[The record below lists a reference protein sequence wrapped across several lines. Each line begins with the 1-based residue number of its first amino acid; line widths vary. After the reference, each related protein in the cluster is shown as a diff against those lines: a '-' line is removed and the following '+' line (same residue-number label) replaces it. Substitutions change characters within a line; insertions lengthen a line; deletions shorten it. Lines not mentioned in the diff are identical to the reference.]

1 MSLSPELLLHGY
13 SIGIFP
19 MAEHRED
26 PEIFW
31 VDPKRRGIFPLNNFH
46 ISRSLARRM
55 RTCGYRIEIDTD
67 FAGVVDGCA
76 DRAETWINEE
86 IRAHYLALYESG
98 HAHSIECWLPS
109 EDPGAPPELVGGLYG
124 VSFDRV
130 FCGESMF
137 SRDRD
142 TSKIALCHLVAR
154 LTYAGFQLLDTQFVT
169 KHLQRFGALE
179 IPRSEYRTL
188 LSDALKEQAEFY
200 RGYEEGEMRRYVE
213 T

>member
-1 MSLSPELLLHGY
+1 MQ
-13 SIGIFP
+13 
-19 MAEHRED
+19 
-26 PEIFW
+26 
-31 VDPKRRGIFPLNNFH
+31 
-46 ISRSLARRM
+46 
-55 RTCGYRIEIDTD
+55 
-67 FAGVVDGCA
+67 
-76 DRAETWINEE
+76 
-86 IRAHYLALYESG
+86 
-98 HAHSIECWLPS
+98 HAHSVEVW
-109 EDPGAPPELVGGLYG
+109 EGERLVGGLYG
-124 VSFDRV
+124 VTLGSAF
-130 FCGESMF
+130 FGESMF

-200 RGYEEGEMRRYVE
+200 HGFEEGEMRRYVE